1 MRTGGGEDVTGLLR
15 AWGGG
20 SQAALD
26 SLVPV
31 LEKELHAIARRY
43 MRLENP
49 GHTLQTT
56 ALVNEAYL
64 RLVDVKHADWHDRAH
79 FLAVCAQIMRR
90 ILVDHARAR
99 RTGKRGGGMAPIT
112 LDEALAVSPD
122 TGTDVVA
129 VDEALAA
136 FEKIDPRKAKVVELR
151 FFGGLSVEETAEA
164 LGISVESV
172 ARDWRL
178 AKVWLMRQLTGGRH
192 HVPGA
197 LAGN

>member
-1 MRTGGGEDVTGLLR
+1 MGTGSGQDVTLMLR
-15 AWGGG
+15 AWGVGD
-20 SQAALD
+20 QAALD
-26 SLVPV
+26 LLIPI

-64 RLVDVKHADWHDRAH
+64 RLVDVKQANWNDRAH

-99 RTGKRGGGMAPIT
+99 RTDKRGGGMKPIT
-112 LDEALAVSPD
+112 LDEALVVSPD
-122 TGTDVVA
+122 VGTDVVA
-129 VDEALAA
+129 VDEALST

-151 FFGGLSVEETAEA
+151 FFGGLSVEETAAA
-164 LGISVESV
+164 LRISVESV

-178 AKVWLMRQLTGGRH
+178 AKVWLMRHLSRGRPYG
-192 HVPGA
+192 PGA
-197 LAGN
+197 LAAG